1 MKYWKTLLCF
11 YFGVVLGLF
20 VQNVFWSALKNET
33 VWSVKRF
40 LTQSKRWFSG
50 QRVGSAWSTHQVE
63 EHFKWLFYCIVKWCF
78 VSYIYIYLYFP
89 LSHRMWFLRWREP
102 PGRFLWLHGNYHV
115 QLVLFSLLFWE
126 RFVDSVAVSDHVISS
141 LHSLFMLFVV
151 WLLRRYSSL
160 AQVVCMDH

>member
-78 VSYIYIYLYFP
+78 VSYIYIYISPFLTGCDSYGEE
-89 LSHRMWFLRWREP
+89 SHRGVFSGCMVTIMFSSSCLVYYFERD
-102 PGRFLWLHGNYHV
+102 LWI
-115 QLVLFSLLFWE
+115 QLL
-126 RFVDSVAVSDHVISS
+126 AVIVISS